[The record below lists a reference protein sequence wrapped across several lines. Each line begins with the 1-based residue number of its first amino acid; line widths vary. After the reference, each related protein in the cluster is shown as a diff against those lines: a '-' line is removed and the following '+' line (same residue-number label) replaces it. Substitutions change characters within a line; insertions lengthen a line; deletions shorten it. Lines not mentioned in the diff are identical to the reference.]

1 MGGGKW
7 YSRLPFISIITV
19 LALLSMIIA
28 NLAAPENKYSEY
40 IAIIGSIAF
49 PVTFLVAYFLIRR
62 KKEREQ

>member
-1 MGGGKW
+1 MEGKW

-40 IAIIGSIAF
+40 IAIIFSIAF
-49 PVTFLVAYFLIRR
+49 PVSFVLVFILVRR
-62 KKEREQ
+62 KKSREP